1 MQAEREDAF
10 RKAREWIAQ
19 AGSHI
24 IGGAHVA
31 GGSGRIAVID
41 PASEEQIGAIAA
53 GGAAEVDAAVRAAR
67 DCFRSSAWRDM
78 APAQRE
84 ALLLRLA
91 DLVERNAAELAAIE
105 TLDNGVPYPMA
116 LAMAGK
122 GGPSAIRYN
131 AGWVRRLGGEEA
143 SPSVPGRWHAYTV
156 NEPLGVAGLIV
167 PWNAPLAIACTKV
180 SAALAAGC
188 TAVLKPAELAPMTCI
203 RLVELAHEAG
213 FPAGAIN
220 LVNGT
225 GTAAGAALVAHPGV
239 DKISFTGSTLT
250 GQGIMRQ
257 AAERITRISLE
268 LGGKSPVVVFDDAD
282 MARAV
287 PGVGMGIFANS
298 GQVCAAG
305 SRLFLHDAIYDDFL
319 ERLCGFAGGLKVGP
333 GAQDGS
339 VIGPL
344 ISAAQR
350 EKVAAYVQGALGEGA
365 RLAFQG
371 QVPAGKGFFSPL
383 TILDQVNPA
392 MRAVREEIFG
402 PVLCIMRFSDAEGL
416 EAVMERA
423 NDTEYGL
430 SAYGWTTSLE
440 RAQLMARHLRAGS
453 VKINGSGMEFA
464 LPFGGFGQSGL
475 GRENARAG
483 VLAFTETKA
492 VMIGY

>member
-1 MQAEREDAF
+1 MDMDRETAF
-10 RKAREWIAQ
+10 HRAKEWIGQ
-19 AGSHI
+19 AGHHI
-24 IGGAHVA
+24 IDGQHVA
-31 GGSGRIAVID
+31 GSAGRIAVVN
-41 PASEEQIGAIAA
+41 PATEEEIGSIAA
-53 GGAAEVDAAVRAAR
+53 GGAQEIDAAVKAAR
-67 DCFRSSAWRDM
+67 TCFRSGEWRDM
-78 APAQRE
+78 LPAARE

-91 DLVERNAAELAAIE
+91 DLVESHAAELAAIE

-131 AGWVRRLGGEEA
+131 AGWVRRLGGEQV

-167 PWNAPLAIACTKV
+167 PWNAPLAIACNKV

-220 LVNGT
+220 VVNGT
-225 GTAAGAALVAHPGV
+225 GAEAGAALVAHGDV
-239 DKISFTGSTLT
+239 DKISFTGSTAT

-257 AAERITRISLE
+257 AADRITRISLE

-282 MARAV
+282 LERAV

-305 SRLFLHDAIYDDFL
+305 SRLFLHDAIYDRFL
-319 ERLCGFAGGLKVGP
+319 ERLAGFAGNLKVGQ
-333 GAQDGS
+333 GEQEGTM
-339 VIGPL
+339 IGPL
-344 ISAAQR
+344 ISAVQR
-350 EKVAAYVQGALGEGA
+350 EKVESYVAGAEGEGA
-365 RLAFQG
+365 RVVFRG
-371 QVPAGKGFFSPL
+371 EVPAGKGYFSPL
-383 TILDQVNPA
+383 TVLDQVSPE

-402 PVLCIMRFSDAEGL
+402 PVLCVMRFADDEAL
-416 EAVMERA
+416 ETLMQRA
-423 NDTEYGL
+423 NETEYGL
-430 SAYGWTTSLE
+430 SAYGWTSNLE
-440 RAQLMARHLRAGS
+440 RAQVMARNLRAGS

-475 GRENARAG
+475 GRENGRTG
-483 VLAFTETKA
+483 VLAFTENKS

>member
-1 MQAEREDAF
+1 MDIDSTEAF
-10 RKAREWIAQ
+10 RRARAWIAQ
-19 AGSHI
+19 TGDHI
-24 IGGAHVA
+24 IGGERVP
-31 GGSGRIAVID
+31 GRGVSIPVID
-41 PASEEQIGAIAA
+41 PASEAQSGEVAA
-53 GGAAEVDAAVRAAR
+53 GDEADVNAAVQAAR
-67 DCFRSSAWRDM
+67 DCFRSPIWRDM
-78 APAQRE
+78 APATRE
-84 ALLLRLA
+84 GLLLRLA
-91 DLVERNAAELAAIE
+91 DLVEREAPVLAAIE

-131 AGWVRRLGGEEA
+131 AGWARRLGGEEV

-156 NEPLGVAGLIV
+156 NQPVGVAALIV
-167 PWNAPLAIACTKV
+167 PWNAPLAIACNKV

-188 TAVLKPAELAPMTCI
+188 TAVLKPAELAPMSCI

-225 GTAAGAALVAHPGV
+225 GIAAGAELAAHPGV
-239 DKISFTGSTLT
+239 DKISFTGSTAT

-257 AAERITRISLE
+257 AAQRITRISLE

-282 MARAV
+282 LARAV
-287 PGVGMGIFANS
+287 PGVAMGIFANS

-305 SRLFLHDAIYDDFL
+305 SRLFLHDAIYDQFMDQ
-319 ERLCGFAGGLKVGP
+319 LCAFAAGLNVGP
-333 GAQDGS
+333 GEHQGTM
-339 VIGPL
+339 IGPL

-350 EKVAAYVQGALGEGA
+350 DKVAAYVDGAVADGA
-365 RLAFQG
+365 RVAFRG
-371 QVPAGKGFFSPL
+371 DVPTGPGFFYPL
-383 TILDQVNPA
+383 TILDQVDPA

-402 PVLCIMRFSDAEGL
+402 PVLCVMRFSDDETL
-416 EAVMERA
+416 EALMERA
-423 NDTEYGL
+423 NNTEYGL
-430 SAYGWTTSLE
+430 SAYGWTASLE
-440 RAQLMARHLRAGS
+440 RAQVMARHLRAGS

-475 GRENARAG
+475 GRENGRAG
-483 VLAFTETKA
+483 VLAFTEPKA

>member
-1 MQAEREDAF
+1 MEMDRTESF
-10 RKAREWIAQ
+10 RRAREWIAQ
-19 AGSHI
+19 AGDHI
-24 IGGAHVA
+24 IGGERVP
-31 GGSGRIAVID
+31 GSGAGIPVID
-41 PASEEQIGAIAA
+41 PASEEQIGTIAA
-53 GGAAEVDAAVRAAR
+53 GDAADVDAAVRAAR
-67 DCFRSSAWRDM
+67 ACFRSSAWRDM
-78 APAQRE
+78 APAARE

-91 DLVERNAAELAAIE
+91 DLVEREAPVLAAIE

-131 AGWVRRLGGEEA
+131 AGWARRLGGEEV

-156 NEPLGVAGLIV
+156 NEPVGVAGLIV
-167 PWNAPLAIACTKV
+167 PWNAPLAIACNKV

-188 TAVLKPAELAPMTCI
+188 TAVLKPAELAPMTCN
-203 RLVELAHEAG
+203 RLVELAQEAG

-225 GTAAGAALVAHPGV
+225 GVAAGAALAAHPGV
-239 DKISFTGSTLT
+239 DKISFTGSTVT

-282 MARAV
+282 LARAV

-305 SRLFLHDAIYDDFL
+305 SRLFLHDAIYDQFM
-319 ERLCGFAGGLKVGP
+319 ERLGAFAAGLKVGR
-333 GAQDGS
+333 GEQEGTM
-339 VIGPL
+339 IGPL
-344 ISAAQR
+344 ISAVQR
-350 EKVAAYVQGALGEGA
+350 EKVAGYVAGAMADGA
-365 RLAFQG
+365 RVAFRG
-371 QVPAGKGFFSPL
+371 EVPAGKGFFHPL
-383 TILDQVNPA
+383 TILGEVNPA

-402 PVLCIMRFSDAEGL
+402 PVLCVMRFAGDEGL
-416 EAVMERA
+416 GALMERA

-430 SAYGWTTSLE
+430 SAYGWTASLE
-440 RAQLMARHLRAGS
+440 RAQVMARHLRAGS

-475 GRENARAG
+475 GRENGRAG
-483 VLAFTETKA
+483 VLAFTEPKA